1 MNSLSIIQKVFFV
14 SLALLVFSCKE
25 DFSIKPPAKLRLDFP
40 KQEYIDWRSDA
51 RFSSQ
56 LSKHYQVNCLFNRE
70 KAIDVGDVVV
80 VRQNVLKGK
89 GDELGKKITSLGIPI
104 AGKVLEL
111 VKGEKVLVEIDL
123 GEEEIEISG
132 VKKSK
137 FNLLLSRNEVKK
149 ISQFEPFDIVE
160 EVAMGNLHGDLM
172 IHYKVITRDD
182 SLSNLTKLVVS
193 NVESH
198 KFKSESIDK
207 KPILNAERK
216 MFGMFYEFEGD
227 MATSFQ
233 FYVTDS
239 LQHFIWGQVLMDF
252 QALEKE
258 GIPTDSETKSRIRD
272 YIRKDLEVFIDRL
285 NWRK

>member
-1 MNSLSIIQKVFFV
+1 MNRLSIIQKVFFI
-14 SLALLVFSCKE
+14 SLAFIVFSCKD

-40 KQEYIDWRSDA
+40 KQEYVDWRSDA
-51 RFSSQ
+51 GFSSQ
-56 LSKHYQVNCLFNRE
+56 LSKHYQVNSLFNRE
-70 KAIDVGDVVV
+70 KSIDVGDIVAVL
-80 VRQNVLKGK
+80 QNVLKGK

-111 VKGEKVLVEIDL
+111 VKGEKVLLEIDL

-137 FNLLLSRNEVKK
+137 FNLLLSKNEVKK
-149 ISQFEPFDIVE
+149 ISQFEPFDVVE
-160 EVAMGNLHGDLM
+160 EVSMVNLHGDLM
-172 IHYKVITRDD
+172 IHYKAITQED

-207 KPILNAERK
+207 NPIISTERK
-216 MFGMFYEFEGD
+216 TFGMLYEFEGD

-252 QALEKE
+252 QSLEKE
-258 GIPTDSETKSRIRD
+258 GIPTDSDTKSRIRD
-272 YIRKDLEVFIDRL
+272 YVRKDLEVFIDRL
-285 NWRK
+285 NWKK